1 MARHICEKLM
11 DTNILSV
18 QEIRTQYDGEWV
30 LINDPE
36 VDASLSVQRGRVLWH
51 SKNRDEVYRQARLFK
66 PKHCALLFV
75 GSLPKNTAVV
85 L

>member
-1 MARHICEKLM
+1 M
-11 DTNILSV
+11 DTHILSV

-30 LINDPE
+30 LIDDPE
-36 VDASLSVQRGRVLWH
+36 VDASLGVQRGRVLWH
-51 SKNRDEVYRQARLFK
+51 SKDRDEVYCQARLFK
-66 PKHCALLFV
+66 PQHCAVLFV

>member
-1 MARHICEKLM
+1 M
-11 DTNILSV
+11 DTQFLSV
-18 QEIRTQYDGEWV
+18 QEIQTRYDGEWV
-30 LINDPE
+30 LIDEPE
-36 VDASLSVQRGRVLWH
+36 VDASLVVQRGRVLWH
-51 SKNRDEVYRQARLFK
+51 SKDRDEVYRQARLFK